1 MFSHLW
7 INNDDSKS
15 EILIRSLTNYKFF
28 TDIKIVTYNRVYA
41 LKF

>member
-7 INNDDSKS
+7 LNNDDSKS
-15 EILIRSLTNYKFF
+15 EILIRNYKFF
-28 TDIKIVTYNRVYA
+28 TDIIIVTYNRVYV